1 MKKLTEIQNEL
12 KCEKSHYNA
21 FGKYKYRSCEDI
33 LEAVKPLLKKHDC
46 TLTIT
51 DEVKEVGGLTFI
63 EATATITEIHGQP
76 NATSLE
82 YISVSAQAGIDPN
95 RKGMDIAQSFGSSS
109 SYARKYALNGLF
121 LIDDT
126 KDADATN
133 DHGKTQET
141 KPQQAPVKPQPKPTV
156 AKSATV
162 PKAERIIVTEGDEN
176 FLKIVKG
183 VSTGKAT
190 LQQALDKFNISE
202 VVEASLKEKIQ
213 SLAEIV

>member
-1 MKKLTEIQNEL
+1 MKKLTAIQNEL
-12 KCEKSHYNA
+12 KAPKNQYNS

-51 DEVKEVGGLTFI
+51 DEVMEVGGMVFI
-63 EATATITEIHGQP
+63 EATAILTTITADIEKLKSH
-76 NATSLE
+76 
-82 YISVSAQAGIDPN
+82 VMVKAQAGIDPN

-133 DHGKTQET
+133 DHGKTQT
-141 KPQQAPVKPQPKPTV
+141 TPPKTQTAPVQKQTAPT
-156 AKSATV
+156 

-176 FLKIVKG
+176 FMKIVQG
-183 VSTGKAT
+183 VASGKAT
-190 LQQALDKFNISE
+190 LKQALDKFNISE
-202 VVEASLKEKIQ
+202 QVEASLKEKIQ
-213 SLAEIV
+213 ALAEIV